1 METTNFDLTKE
12 NSDKINYQEFF
23 LFKDNNIYKI
33 ILEKNT
39 SKICISS
46 GNYFKN
52 YNLDELSTLFKINFF
67 TLDNAYNFLVD
78 LFEDYKVSINN
89 KTKYKD
95 LKIKFSL
102 PKEEIIEIK
111 LQYETMYQ
119 NMLIAENMKKL
130 KNEINNLK
138 NKNNILQDEINS
150 IRQNKLNQNKAP
162 TNIKLLYTI
171 EEKSYADYGLDNS
184 FALFN
189 SFNNI
194 LYLVYSTRKKSM
206 ICYDIKNKALISE
219 IKNCHKGYITGLRHY
234 ADKVNKIDLIMSISN
249 EENNIKLWNIRNMT
263 CILDLLRINK
273 IGFLYSACFMNFNY
287 ENFIITSNYDEFGH
301 SEYLKVFNFDGQKVK
316 EINKSNEPTFFVD
329 SYFDDIFKCQNYIVT
344 GNLNYVKSYNYNKN
358 EPYHKYFDKCI
369 NGYHYSIILYNHNSV
384 VKLMESSEDGNI
396 RIWHFHGGLLLNKI
410 KVSKGNINGIS
421 LYNERYA
428 FVGSDDQ
435 NIKLIDLE
443 EGSVI
448 KKLHAHS
455 KEVLNVEVIFTQKYG
470 NILISQA
477 YEEEQIKMWSIA
489 C

>member
-39 SKICISS
+39 SKICVSS

-52 YNLDELSTLFKINFF
+52 YNLDELSKLFKINFF

-119 NMLIAENMKKL
+119 NKLIDENMKKL
-130 KNEINNLK
+130 KDEINNLK

-184 FALFN
+184 FAVFN

-206 ICYDIKNKALISE
+206 ICYDIKNKTLISE

-234 ADKVNKIDLIMSISN
+234 ADKINKIDLN
-249 EENNIKLWNIRNMT
+249 
-263 CILDLLRINK
+263 
-273 IGFLYSACFMNFNY
+273 
-287 ENFIITSNYDEFGH
+287 
-301 SEYLKVFNFDGQKVK
+301 VK
-316 EINKSNEPTFFVD
+316 
-329 SYFDDIFKCQNYIVT
+329 
-344 GNLNYVKSYNYNKN
+344 
-358 EPYHKYFDKCI
+358 
-369 NGYHYSIILYNHNSV
+369 
-384 VKLMESSEDGNI
+384 
-396 RIWHFHGGLLLNKI
+396 
-410 KVSKGNINGIS
+410 
-421 LYNERYA
+421 
-428 FVGSDDQ
+428 
-435 NIKLIDLE
+435 
-443 EGSVI
+443 
-448 KKLHAHS
+448 
-455 KEVLNVEVIFTQKYG
+455 
-470 NILISQA
+470 
-477 YEEEQIKMWSIA
+477 
-489 C
+489 

>member
-39 SKICISS
+39 SKICVSS

-119 NMLIAENMKKL
+119 NKLIDENMKKL
-130 KNEINNLK
+130 KDEINNLK

-194 LYLVYSTRKKSM
+194 LYLVYSTKKKSM
-206 ICYDIKNKALISE
+206 ICYDIKNKTLISE

-249 EENNIKLWNIRNMT
+249 EENNIKLWNIKDMT
-263 CILDLLRINK
+263 CILDLKEVNK
-273 IGFLYSACFMNFNY
+273 KGFLYSACFLTDNF
-287 ENFIITSNYDEFGH
+287 ENFIVSSNYDEYGH
-301 SEYLKVFNFDGQKVK
+301 FEYLKVFNFKGQKIK
-316 EINKSNEPTFFVD
+316 EIKKSNDVRFF
-329 SYFDDIFKCQNYIVT
+329 SR
-344 GNLNYVKSYNYNKN
+344 
-358 EPYHKYFDKCI
+358 
-369 NGYHYSIILYNHNSV
+369 
-384 VKLMESSEDGNI
+384 KL
-396 RIWHFHGGLLLNKI
+396 F
-410 KVSKGNINGIS
+410 
-421 LYNERYA
+421 
-428 FVGSDDQ
+428 
-435 NIKLIDLE
+435 
-443 EGSVI
+443 
-448 KKLHAHS
+448 
-455 KEVLNVEVIFTQKYG
+455 
-470 NILISQA
+470 
-477 YEEEQIKMWSIA
+477 
-489 C
+489 